1 MMEFELV
8 EVVKAMRMYEIR
20 NHADPAH
27 HCIAQQT
34 IDLQRKVLEFQD
46 LDGQPLIRAAELLS
60 EEGYVQNRH

>member
-8 EVVKAMRMYEIR
+8 EVVRAMRRYEIK
-20 NHADPAH
+20 NHANPAH

-46 LDGQPLIRAAELLS
+46 LYGQPLVNVTELLS
-60 EEGYVQNRH
+60 EERHVPNCH